1 MSSAEVQRK
10 KLCLV
15 VVDGMRPAS
24 LQRAISEG
32 SAPTFARL
40 IREGYESNECVS
52 SFPSLTPVATSTIT
66 TGRGPGDHGVPSMS
80 WYKRDERRYVD
91 YGISFPAARR
101 SGVISVLKDLVFR
114 INQEH
119 LSADTPTFF
128 ETLESAGIRCA
139 CTTYMIYR
147 GPREHKFVGA
157 GVAGAIAGVTGMS
170 RPGYGPTD
178 LLYGD
183 IFDSLGT
190 ECRSSYGVPGK
201 RDQHTACAGI
211 ELVLDGRYEFML
223 LSFPDND
230 NWSHRNGPDEQHV
243 SIAHA
248 DSQFQRVIDAAGGYR
263 RFMDEHAVI
272 VVSDHSHS
280 VVNDGIDIVGLLEQH
295 EWEVLKP
302 RKGKRP
308 GDADVAVGPA
318 ARAANIYVL
327 DPVHRGGKL
336 PLLVEDLR
344 REAKIEQ
351 LFWREDDEAWAAL
364 GDAELRFK
372 PGSRYRDRRG
382 RSWDVDGDL
391 IALDLFVDGDEIH
404 SEEYPDALGRVWS
417 ALACK
422 ESGDLIVTPEL
433 GYEFL
438 DWGGTAHIGGGT
450 HGSLH
455 KADSNA
461 QLIVTGTGESRR
473 DQRAWSI
480 GDVNTLVLEH
490 FGLERSGG

>member
-1 MSSAEVQRK
+1 MSSRK

-24 LQRAISEG
+24 LRKAVADG
-32 SAPTFARL
+32 TAPIFARL
-40 IREGYESNECVS
+40 MREGYSSAECIS
-52 SFPSLTPVATSTIT
+52 AFPSLTPVATAMIT
-66 TGRGPGDHGVPSMS
+66 TGRGPGEHGIPSMN

-91 YGISFPAARR
+91 YGISFPSARR
-101 SGVISVLKDLVFR
+101 SGVITVLKDLVYR
-114 INQEH
+114 INQDH

-128 ETLESAGIRCA
+128 ETLEAAGIRCA

-147 GPREHKFVGA
+147 GPQRHDFARE
-157 GVAGAIAGVTGMS
+157 GVAGALAGVTGLS

-178 LLYGD
+178 LIYAD

-201 RDQHTACAGI
+201 RDQHTACAGV

-230 NWSHRNGPDEQHV
+230 NWSHRNGPDAQHEA
-243 SIAHA
+243 IAHA
-248 DSQFQRVIDAAGGYR
+248 DNQFQRVIDAAGGYR
-263 RFMDEHAVI
+263 RFIQEHAVI

-280 VVNDGIDIVGLLEQH
+280 VVEEGFDIIELLESL

-308 GDADVAVGPA
+308 GAAEIAVSPA

-327 DPVHRGGKL
+327 DPVHRGGRV

-344 REAKIEQ
+344 HEARVEQ
-351 LFWREDDEAWAAL
+351 IFHLEDDWACAVL
-364 GDAELRFK
+364 GDAEVRFR
-372 PGSRYRDRRG
+372 PGSQYTDRRG
-382 RSWDVDGDL
+382 SSWEVDGDL
-391 IALDLFVDGDEIH
+391 IALDLFVEGGEVH
-404 SEEYPDALGRVWS
+404 SHEYPDALGRVWS
-417 ALACK
+417 ALACPG
-422 ESGDLIVTPEL
+422 SGDLIVTPAA
-433 GYEFL
+433 GHEFL

-450 HGSLH
+450 HGSLN
-455 KADSNA
+455 KADSAA
-461 QLIVTGTGESRR
+461 QLIVTGTGEARR

-480 GDVNTLVLEH
+480 ADVHELVLEH
-490 FGLERSGG
+490 FGIVSGR

>member
-1 MSSAEVQRK
+1 MSSPKRK
-10 KLCLV
+10 KLVLA

-24 LQRAISEG
+24 LHKAVAEG
-32 SAPTFARL
+32 TAPTFARL
-40 IREGYESNECVS
+40 MREGYETGECIS
-52 SFPSLTPVATSTIT
+52 AFPSLTPVATSMIV
-66 TGRGPGDHGVPSMS
+66 TGTGPGEHGVPSMN
-80 WYKRDERRYVD
+80 WYNREERRYVD

-101 SGVISVLKDLVFR
+101 SGVITVLKDLVYR
-114 INQEH
+114 INQDH

-128 ETLESAGIRCA
+128 ESLERAGVRCA

-147 GPREHKFVGA
+147 GPHEHKFVGA
-157 GVAGAIAGVTGMS
+157 GVAGALAGVTGMS

-178 LLYGD
+178 LMYGD

-211 ELVLDGRYEFML
+211 ELVLDGQYEFML

-230 NWSHRNGPDEQHV
+230 NWSHRFGPDEQHV
-243 SIAHA
+243 SIANA

-280 VVNDGIDIVGLLEQH
+280 TVHEGIDLFALLEEH
-295 EWEVLKP
+295 EWEILQP

-308 GDADVAVGPA
+308 GDADIAVSPA

-344 REAKIEQ
+344 REAKVEQ
-351 LFWREDDEAWAAL
+351 VFWLEDGEAWAAL
-364 GDAELRFK
+364 GEAEVHFK
-372 PGSRYRDRRG
+372 PGSQYVDRRG
-382 RSWDVDGDL
+382 GRWDVEGDL
-391 IALDLFVDGDEIH
+391 VALDLFVDGDEIH
-404 SEEYPDALGRVWS
+404 SEEYPDALERVWS
-417 ALACK
+417 ALHCPG
-422 ESGDLIVTPEL
+422 SGDLIVTPEL

-438 DWGGTAHIGGGT
+438 DWGGVAHLGGGT

-455 KADSNA
+455 KADSAA
-461 QLIVTGTGESRR
+461 QLIVTGTGESRAG
-473 DQRAWSI
+473 QRAWSI
-480 GDVNTLVLEH
+480 ADVNSLVLEH
-490 FGLERSGG
+490 FGVER